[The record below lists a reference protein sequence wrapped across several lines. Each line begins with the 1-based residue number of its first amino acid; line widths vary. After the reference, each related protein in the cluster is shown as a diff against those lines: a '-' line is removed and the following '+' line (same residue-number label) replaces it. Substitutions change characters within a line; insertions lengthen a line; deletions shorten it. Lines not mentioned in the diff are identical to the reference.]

1 MNRVFCIGN
10 GESRKHLD
18 LETLRPHGKI
28 YGCNALYRDFTPDV
42 ITAVDMGIMHEIYN
56 SGYAQDNKCVFRD
69 WNTMPG
75 EMYEQLL
82 YAGQNYSDQDYD
94 LIKKENVINTNEKG
108 DRKEFVLHG
117 SNLAGIVEIMKK
129 NKTREEKKVN
139 HSLINVSW
147 VTGDDKV
154 RAVQDYMIDL
164 AGKTRDRGWA
174 AGATSGYFAVQDNSP
189 DEVFLIGHDLE
200 SHNGKLN
207 NVYKDTKHYGLKE
220 AHKTP
225 SENWINQWLELV
237 KEHQNIT
244 FYKVNPN
251 GGDGSDPIS
260 TIPEKWASM
269 KNIKYIDYT
278 TLDNMLNQCY
288 NEIMLDGLI
297 YRLLNSIVSTC
308 EKLKEKMK
316 QRSLPSPAK
325 SASAWAKDYAKWKK
339 NNTK

>member
-1 MNRVFCIGN
+1 
-10 GESRKHLD
+10 
-18 LETLRPHGKI
+18 
-28 YGCNALYRDFTPDV
+28 
-42 ITAVDMGIMHEIYN
+42 MHEIYN

-94 LIKKENVINTNEKG
+94 LIKKENVIHTNERG

-117 SNLAGIVEIMKK
+117 SNLAGVIEILKK

-139 HSLINVSW
+139 HSMISVSW
-147 VTGDDKV
+147 VTSDDKV
-154 RAVQDYMIDL
+154 RAIQDYMINTSGDT
-164 AGKTRDRGWA
+164 KDRGWA
-174 AGATSGYFAVQDNSP
+174 AGATAGYFAVQDNKP
-189 DEVFLIGHDLE
+189 DEIFLIGHDLE
-200 SHNGKLN
+200 SNNGKLN

-260 TIPEKWASM
+260 TIPEAWAKE

-278 TLDNMLNQCY
+278 TLDNML
-288 NEIMLDGLI
+288 
-297 YRLLNSIVSTC
+297 
-308 EKLKEKMK
+308 K
-316 QRSLPSPAK
+316 
-325 SASAWAKDYAKWKK
+325 
-339 NNTK
+339 

>member
-1 MNRVFCIGN
+1 MAGRVFCIGN
-10 GESRKHLD
+10 GESRKDFD

-28 YGCNALYRDFTPDV
+28 YGCNALYRDFKPDV

-56 SGYAQDNKCVFRD
+56 SGYAQDNQCVFRD

-94 LIKKENVINTNEKG
+94 LIKKENVIKSNERG

-117 SNLAGIVEIMKK
+117 SNLAGVVEILKK

-139 HSLINVSW
+139 HTSINVSW
-147 VTGDDKV
+147 VTSDDKV
-154 RAVQDYMIDL
+154 RCVKDYMINTSGDT
-164 AGKTRDRGWA
+164 KDRGWA
-174 AGATSGYFAVQDNSP
+174 AGPTAGYFAVQDNNP

-200 SHNGKLN
+200 SYNEKLN
-207 NVYKDTKHYGLKE
+207 NMYKDTLHYGLKE

-225 SENWINQWLELV
+225 SVNWINQWLELV

-260 TIPEKWASM
+260 TIPEAWANE
-269 KNIKYIDYT
+269 KNIQYIDYT
-278 TLDNMLNQCY
+278 TLDNMLK
-288 NEIMLDGLI
+288 
-297 YRLLNSIVSTC
+297 R
-308 EKLKEKMK
+308 
-316 QRSLPSPAK
+316 
-325 SASAWAKDYAKWKK
+325 
-339 NNTK
+339 